1 MAETIDNLTEI
12 VYLSDEKYIEYKE
25 AGLLDEN
32 TIYITPSGI
41 MDDVKTLKNQVSS
54 LQNITSNLDNAVYY
68 KDFEYDGEIRKTIQL
83 DNFDSISGIDTT
95 GNGHNLVMLSK
106 WDVADF
112 GSSKI
117 HSNINTKT
125 KFGSGSAVTI
135 NDNEVIITDKL
146 LSSILANNG
155 NVKYTIQKIEV
166 DDKEFY
172 LYDLNVDLSNLATK
186 EELDNAF
193 SDADQ
198 NLIKEV
204 NELKV
209 RISVNETNIQ
219 LLKVGLNNTNQ
230 ELANTKQELANTNQE
245 LENTKIALNNSNNR
259 IEVLE
264 GQIVEIKSL
273 LADISS
279 TIDIINGEVI

>member
-95 GNGHNLVMLSK
+95 GNGHSLVMLSK

-112 GSSKI
+112 GSPKI